1 MNLQLTPQ
9 ELELLIDI
17 LHERCTYHLN
27 ELTVAEID
35 HNDLLQ
41 AYHENEFEKVSGLL
55 RKVEG

>member
-1 MNLQLTPQ
+1 MDLTNT
-9 ELELLIDI
+9 ELKLLIEV
-17 LHERCTYHLN
+17 LQERCTYHLN